1 MKITTSLENINSFG
15 GLNFVSNEFKAL
27 DLSQIIDQQL
37 GSRSPFAKY
46 SYADVIK
53 NMWMIAFAGGD
64 CAEDIQEHLKVE
76 LQNTIEMNV
85 SSPDTILR
93 VQQELASDT
102 KTIYS
107 KAQVENQINT
117 NENLNKLNLSILKK
131 LNVFDEHKYYDLDFD
146 NQFVATEK
154 YDAKKGYKMI
164 HGYFPSVAS
173 IGRNTVY
180 FENRN
185 GNSNV
190 KFEQHETLEN
200 VFTLLKTNNIKIGR
214 ARMDCGSFTQNVIE
228 KVASNCKTFYIR
240 AQKCDDLLQQLK
252 SVTTWQTIEI
262 NHKKVEVC
270 SLNYKPFKKETSYR
284 YVVSREPNDT
294 GQVDVFQQDS
304 FIYRAI
310 ITNDSDLSEQGI
322 IEFYNQ
328 RGASE
333 KIFDELN
340 NDFGWKR
347 LPFSFLNQ
355 NTVYMMIMAMCRN
368 FYLYLVEKISKKVTF
383 IKSSFRLKKFIFRF
397 VVVPSKWIKKSGQK
411 TLKLFTNRPYHL
423 VLT

>member
-1 MKITTSLENINSFG
+1 M
-15 GLNFVSNEFKAL
+15 SNEFKSLNLA
-27 DLSQIIDQQL
+27 QIIDNDL
-37 GSRSPFAKY
+37 GNRSPFAKY

-53 NMWMIAFAGGD
+53 TMWMIVFAGGD
-64 CAEDIQEHLKVE
+64 CAEDIQEHLKTE
-76 LQNTIEMNV
+76 LENTTEMNV

-93 VQQELASDT
+93 VQQELATDT
-102 KTIYS
+102 QVIYS

-117 NENLNKLNLSILKK
+117 NEKLNKLNLSILKK
-131 LNVFDEHKYYDLDFD
+131 LNVFEEHKYHDLDFD
-146 NQFVATEK
+146 NQFITTEK
-154 YDAKKGYKMI
+154 YDAKKGYKMTK
-164 HGYFPSVAS
+164 GYFPSVAS

-200 VFTLLKTNNIKIGR
+200 VFTLLKANNIKIGR

-240 AQKCDDLLQQLK
+240 AQKCNDLLQQLK
-252 SVTTWQTIEI
+252 AVTSWQTIEI

-270 SLNYKPFKKETSYR
+270 SLEYKPFNKEKSYR
-284 YVVSREPNDT
+284 YVVSRESNDT
-294 GQVDVFQQDS
+294 GQIDVFQQDA

-310 ITNDSDLSEQGI
+310 ITNDLALSEKEV

-340 NDFGWKR
+340 NDFGWKH

-355 NTVYMMIMAMCRN
+355 NAVYMMIMAMCRN
-368 FYLYLVEKISKKVTF
+368 FYLYLVEKIAEKVKF
-383 IKSSFRLKKFIFRF
+383 IKSNFRLKKFIFRF
-397 VVVPSKWIKKSGQK
+397 IVVPSKWIKKSGQK
-411 TLKLFTNRPYHL
+411 TLKLFTNKPYHL